1 MSGREVI
8 ARIDALEADTT
19 AWIDA
24 LEASTTARIEA
35 LEASTPAQLHA
46 LDAQSNQ
53 LDMLVW
59 GVGATFT
66 MVTPLTAIGLI
77 NLVAS
82 LWPSDRHAN
91 RSPSTK

>member
-8 ARIDALEADTT
+8 TRIDALEARTN
-19 AWIDA
+19 ARIDA
-24 LEASTTARIEA
+24 LEASTTA
-35 LEASTPAQLHA
+35 QLHA
-46 LDAQSNQ
+46 LDARLNAQSSQ
-53 LDMLVW
+53 IDMLVW

-66 MVTPLTAIGLI
+66 MVTALTAISVI

-82 LWPSDRHAN
+82 LWPSDQHAN